1 MGGSTLKIKDTPTL
15 LGYFLCKLKYETPL
29 AQRNNNKMNKS
40 KKFWDN
46 ASKNYDKT
54 EERFEYIHS
63 KSRENTKKLLKS
75 SNIVLDYGCG
85 TGTTSCEIA
94 NHVKEIHAIDI
105 SSKMIEIAK
114 RKAVASKVE
123 NINFVQ
129 TDIFDK
135 RYKKESFDVI
145 LAFNMLHTVADPQV
159 VLQKI
164 YELLKPEGL
173 FISVTPCLR
182 DKMAFLVNI
191 QIQLVRILCKIGV
204 IPIPIRRLKSSELD
218 DLVVNGG
225 FQTIDTEK
233 LYKGASSYFVV
244 AKK

>member
-1 MGGSTLKIKDTPTL
+1 MV
-15 LGYFLCKLKYETPL
+15 
-29 AQRNNNKMNKS
+29 NKMNKS
-40 KKFWDN
+40 KEFWDR

-63 KSRENTKKLLKS
+63 KSRENTKKYLNS
-75 SNIVLDYGCG
+75 SNIVMDYGCV
-85 TGTTSCEIA
+85 TGTTSCELA
-94 NHVKEIHAIDI
+94 NRVKEINAIDI

-123 NINFVQ
+123 NINFSQ

-145 LAFNMLHTVADPQV
+145 LAFNMLHTVANPQV

-182 DKMAFLVNI
+182 DKMAFLINI

-233 LYKGASSYFVV
+233 LYKGASSYFVI

>member
-1 MGGSTLKIKDTPTL
+1 
-15 LGYFLCKLKYETPL
+15 
-29 AQRNNNKMNKS
+29 MNKS
-40 KKFWDN
+40 KEFWDR

-63 KSRENTKKLLKS
+63 KSRENIKKYLNG

-94 NHVKEIHAIDI
+94 NRVKEIHAIDI

-114 RKAVASKVE
+114 WKAVASKVE

-159 VLQKI
+159 VMRRV

-182 DKMAFLVNI
+182 EKMAFLVNI

-218 DLVVNGG
+218 DLLVNGD

>member
-1 MGGSTLKIKDTPTL
+1 MAK
-15 LGYFLCKLKYETPL
+15 
-29 AQRNNNKMNKS
+29 KMNKS
-40 KKFWDN
+40 EEFWDMT
-46 ASKNYDKT
+46 SKNYDKT

-63 KSRENTKKLLKS
+63 KSRANTKKYLNG

-94 NHVKEIHAIDI
+94 NQVKEIYAIDI

-114 RKAVASKVE
+114 RKAVASKVG
-123 NINFVQ
+123 NINFSQ
-129 TDIFDK
+129 TDIFDR

-145 LAFNMLHTVADPQV
+145 LAFNMLHTVADPQL

-164 YELLKPEGL
+164 YELLKPDGL
-173 FISVTPCLR
+173 FISVTPCLQ

-218 DLVVNGG
+218 DLLVNGG

>member
-1 MGGSTLKIKDTPTL
+1 
-15 LGYFLCKLKYETPL
+15 
-29 AQRNNNKMNKS
+29 MNKS
-40 KKFWDN
+40 KEFWDR

-63 KSRENTKKLLKS
+63 KSRENTKKYLNGN
-75 SNIVLDYGCG
+75 NIVLDYGCG

-94 NHVKEIHAIDI
+94 NRVKEIHAIDI

-159 VLQKI
+159 VMRRV

-173 FISVTPCLR
+173 FISVTPCLQE
-182 DKMAFLVNI
+182 KMAFLVDI

-218 DLVVNGG
+218 DLLVNRD

>member
-1 MGGSTLKIKDTPTL
+1 MMKK
-15 LGYFLCKLKYETPL
+15 K
-29 AQRNNNKMNKS
+29 NKS
-40 KKFWDN
+40 EEFWDMS
-46 ASKNYDKT
+46 SKNYDKT

-63 KSRENTKKLLKS
+63 KSRANTKKYLKS
-75 SNIVLDYGCG
+75 SDIVLDYGCG
-85 TGTTSCEIA
+85 TGTTSIEIV
-94 NHVKEIHAIDI
+94 NQVKEIYAIDI

-114 RKAVASKVE
+114 RKAISSKVE
-123 NINFVQ
+123 NINFSQ

-135 RYKKESFDVI
+135 RYKNVSFDVI
-145 LAFNMLHTVADPQV
+145 LAFNMLHTVPAPENV
-159 VLQKI
+159 VKRI
-164 YELLKPEGL
+164 HELLKPEGL

-182 DKMAFLVNI
+182 DKMSFLVNI

-244 AKK
+244 AKKE

>member
-1 MGGSTLKIKDTPTL
+1 MK
-15 LGYFLCKLKYETPL
+15 
-29 AQRNNNKMNKS
+29 KS
-40 KKFWDN
+40 KEFWDR

-63 KSRENTKKLLKS
+63 KSRENTKKYLNG

-94 NHVKEIHAIDI
+94 NRVKEIHAIDI

-145 LAFNMLHTVADPQV
+145 LAFNMLHTVIDPQV
-159 VLQKI
+159 VMRRI

-182 DKMAFLVNI
+182 EKMAFLVNI

-218 DLVVNGG
+218 DLLVNGD

>member
-1 MGGSTLKIKDTPTL
+1 
-15 LGYFLCKLKYETPL
+15 
-29 AQRNNNKMNKS
+29 MNKS
-40 KKFWDN
+40 KEFWDR

-63 KSRENTKKLLKS
+63 KSRENTKKYLNG

-94 NHVKEIHAIDI
+94 NRVKEIHAIDI

-123 NINFVQ
+123 NINFSQ

-218 DLVVNGG
+218 DLLVNGD

>member
-1 MGGSTLKIKDTPTL
+1 
-15 LGYFLCKLKYETPL
+15 
-29 AQRNNNKMNKS
+29 MNKS
-40 KKFWDN
+40 KEFWDR

-63 KSRENTKKLLKS
+63 KSRENTKKYLNG

-94 NHVKEIHAIDI
+94 NLVKEIHAIDI

-114 RKAVASKVE
+114 RKVVASKVE
-123 NINFVQ
+123 NINFSQ

>member
-1 MGGSTLKIKDTPTL
+1 MLSGHL
-15 LGYFLCKLKYETPL
+15 LLFSYSQLFLIL
-29 AQRNNNKMNKS
+29 NKMNKS
-40 KKFWDN
+40 KEFWDR

-63 KSRENTKKLLKS
+63 KSRENTKKYLNG

-94 NHVKEIHAIDI
+94 NLVKEIHAIDI

-123 NINFVQ
+123 NINFSQ

>member
-1 MGGSTLKIKDTPTL
+1 
-15 LGYFLCKLKYETPL
+15 
-29 AQRNNNKMNKS
+29 MNKS
-40 KKFWDN
+40 KEFWDR

-63 KSRENTKKLLKS
+63 KSRENTKKYLNG

-94 NHVKEIHAIDI
+94 NRVKEIHAIDI

-145 LAFNMLHTVADPQV
+145 LAFNMLHTVIDPQV
-159 VLQKI
+159 VMRRI

-182 DKMAFLVNI
+182 EKMAFLVNI

-218 DLVVNGG
+218 DLLVNGD

>member
-1 MGGSTLKIKDTPTL
+1 MV
-15 LGYFLCKLKYETPL
+15 
-29 AQRNNNKMNKS
+29 NKMNKS
-40 KKFWDN
+40 KEFWDR

-63 KSRENTKKLLKS
+63 KSRENTKKYLNG

-94 NHVKEIHAIDI
+94 NLVKEIHAIDI

-114 RKAVASKVE
+114 RKVVASKVE
-123 NINFVQ
+123 NINFSQ

>member
-1 MGGSTLKIKDTPTL
+1 
-15 LGYFLCKLKYETPL
+15 
-29 AQRNNNKMNKS
+29 MNKS
-40 KKFWDN
+40 KEFWDR

-63 KSRENTKKLLKS
+63 KSRENAKKYLNG

-85 TGTTSCEIA
+85 TGTASCEIA
-94 NHVKEIHAIDI
+94 NRVKEIHAIDI

-159 VLQKI
+159 VMRRV

-182 DKMAFLVNI
+182 EKMAFLVDI

-218 DLVVNGG
+218 DLLVNGD